1 MFYALRELGNVQ
13 EGQTV
18 LIHSAA
24 GGCGTFALGICK
36 QLKVKVVATVGSDEK
51 VLFVHSPRS
60 SLWISVSFCKSC
72 FEMQPLHC
80 RPFFETLTPKCIGI
94 YVITILFGRF
104 FHPFGRFW
112 ENAYGISGIR
122 IKLALHLYV

>member
-51 VLFVHSPRS
+51 VIYYFNVLSKLAKWRPFVETIVSRFVHSPRS
-60 SLWISVSFCKSC
+60 SLWISLSFCKSR
-72 FEMQPLHC
+72 Q
-80 RPFFETLTPKCIGI
+80 
-94 YVITILFGRF
+94 
-104 FHPFGRFW
+104 
-112 ENAYGISGIR
+112 
-122 IKLALHLYV
+122 LYSADSFRKPWH